1 MKTEHQLRLKDTNC
15 PLPQSVEYSLTNK
28 IQSETCVKDVF
39 RRQLALEPTRKIQRP
54 FNFFPAALELQRR
67 VFKRVY
73 LFLEFGMHVVDIRPV
88 YFDYTR

>member
-1 MKTEHQLRLKDTNC
+1 M
-15 PLPQSVEYSLTNK
+15 EYNLTNK

-73 LFLEFGMHVVDIRPV
+73 LFLEFGMHRTESLQI
-88 YFDYTR
+88 YFC